1 MESVLNNPAFEHILE
16 KIFLALDSKSLQ
28 NCELVSKS
36 LAASLKDPRLWFK
49 KCLKKN
55 LIADKLSF
63 EAWNR
68 LFKATGENEAKR
80 SATKRILKILFMDQN
95 EQLKNS
101 FLEPILKCHPIK
113 LSILCQEFELAEFIH
128 EIWNAPEERKIKNM
142 FEILKRCRSGKLI
155 LAFVRKYNV
164 PAIDDEIVDI
174 LNDSRLHW

>member
-1 MESVLNNPAFEHILE
+1 MY
-16 KIFLALDSKSLQ
+16 Q
-28 NCELVSKS
+28 
-36 LAASLKDPRLWFK
+36 
-49 KCLKKN
+49 KN
-55 LIADKLSF
+55 LISDKLSF
-63 EAWNR
+63 EAWNK
-68 LFKATGENEAKR
+68 LFKATEENEAKR
-80 SATKRILKILFMDQN
+80 SATKRVLKILFMDQN

-142 FEILKRCRSGKLI
+142 FEILRRCRSGKLI